1 MKAKDKAEELIEK
14 YQIFSINHK
23 KLAIQCALICVD
35 EILKAS
41 PSAPILS
48 DKGSFVN
55 DIEESTEWWKQVK
68 QEILNRQ

>member
-1 MKAKDKAEELIEK
+1 MKEAKDKAEELIEK
-14 YQIFSINHK
+14 FGIEK
-23 KLAIQCALICVD
+23 AVLCVD

-55 DIEESTEWWKQVK
+55 DIAESIEWWQQVK